1 VQSTDKEIRPVFDQI
16 NGLPLHVLVVHA
28 AVVLTPLAALLGLLF
43 ALVRPWRWLLRW
55 PLVASAALVVGTV
68 FVAEQSGEAFRDRL
82 GLPPEVIHAH
92 ASAGALLL
100 DATIVYLV
108 VCTIAAVALGGPSPL
123 RSGRGGRSGV
133 PAAVQTLVAVVLVIG
148 VLGLSYQVFRT
159 GDSGARAVWGTASTG

>member
-1 VQSTDKEIRPVFDQI
+1 VHSTDKEIGPVFDQV

-55 PLVASAALVVGTV
+55 PLVASASLAVGTV
-68 FVAEQSGEAFRDRL
+68 FAAEQSGEVFRERL
-82 GLPPEVIHAH
+82 GLPAEVIHAH
-92 ASAGALLL
+92 AAAGALLF

-108 VCTIAAVALGGPSPL
+108 LAAVAALALGGPSPL

-133 PAAVQTLVAVVLVIG
+133 PPVLQAVVAVALVIG
-148 VLGLSYQVFRT
+148 VLGLSYQVFKT
-159 GDSGARAVWGTASTG
+159 GESGARAVWGAASTG